1 MKIKAFA
8 IKRKSGKADPFLYK
22 RKLGKDDVL
31 VRITHCSI
39 AGGDIQMVN
48 DAWGDTKFP
57 LVPGHEIIGVVE
69 GAGSEVINSNNG
81 ERIGVGYQLEAC
93 FECPFCREGNELFCT
108 EQKVIGVDR
117 FGGLAEHIIVSFFS
131 ET

>member
-1 MKIKAFA
+1 
-8 IKRKSGKADPFLYK
+8 
-22 RKLGKDDVL
+22 
-31 VRITHCSI
+31 
-39 AGGDIQMVN
+39 MVN